1 MFRTKRALASLFAL
15 PAIAL
20 VAAGCGSSGGSVAA
34 ATTTTHSSSTTSAPS
49 ATVSAAGNAELGR
62 ILVDAQGRTLYLFEK
77 DHGTM
82 SACSGA
88 CAAAWPPLRAT
99 GKASVG
105 SGLSASKI
113 GTTARSDGKP
123 QVTYNG
129 HPLYQYA
136 ADQKPGDTNGQDING
151 FGGGWYVLSPAGTK
165 IDGAGSSSGNGY

>member
-1 MFRTKRALASLFAL
+1 MFRTKRALASLIAL

-20 VAAGCGSSGGSVAA
+20 VAAGCGSSGGSVPAA
-34 ATTTTHSSSTTSAPS
+34 ATTTSSSSTAS
-49 ATVSAAGNAELGR
+49 ATVSVAGNAKLGR

-99 GKASVG
+99 GKPSVG
-105 SGLSASKI
+105 SGVSVSKI
-113 GTTARSDGKP
+113 GTTARTDGKP

-129 HPLYQYA
+129 HPLYMYA

-165 IDGAGSSSGNGY
+165 IDGAGSSTSSGNGY

>member
-1 MFRTKRALASLFAL
+1 MFRTKHALAPLIAL

-20 VAAGCGSSGGSVAA
+20 VAAGCGSGGTVAA
-34 ATTTTHSSSTTSAPS
+34 STTTKSSSSSTSARS
-49 ATVSAAGNAELGR
+49 ATVSVAKNAKLGR
-62 ILVDAQGRTLYLFEK
+62 ILVDNQGRTLYLFEK

-99 GKASVG
+99 GTPSAG

-113 GTTARSDGKP
+113 GTTARGDGKP
-123 QVTYNG
+123 QVTYHG
-129 HPLYQYA
+129 HPLYRYV
-136 ADQKPGDTNGQDING
+136 ADQKPGDTNGQDIDQ

-165 IDGAGSSSGNGY
+165 VEG